1 MVNLSSGMCACVP
14 VGTTPP
20 GIPVRTVSGRPSL
33 QGVGNYMQQS
43 GALSTSDLFSRTPS
57 AGLGC
62 GCRGLGCLC
71 NGLKGL
77 FDGSGLFGSGLF
89 SSGMD
94 YTQWGIG
101 EYAALAV
108 GGYVLMS
115 VFSTTKRTASV
126 VRRNP
131 PLADFVNQ
139 DLGKEL

>member
-1 MVNLSSGMCACVP
+1 
-14 VGTTPP
+14 
-20 GIPVRTVSGRPSL
+20 
-33 QGVGNYMQQS
+33 MQQS

-62 GCRGLGCLC
+62 GCRGLGCRC

-77 FDGSGLFGSGLF
+77 FDGTGLFGSGLF

-126 VRRNP
+126 VRRK
-131 PLADFVNQ
+131 ARAAA
-139 DLGKEL
+139 KA